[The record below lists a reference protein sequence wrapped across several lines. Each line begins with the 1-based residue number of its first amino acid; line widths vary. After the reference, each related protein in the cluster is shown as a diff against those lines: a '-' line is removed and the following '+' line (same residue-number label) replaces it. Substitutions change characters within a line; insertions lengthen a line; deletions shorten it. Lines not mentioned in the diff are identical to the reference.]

1 MTGDDMK
8 HMYFMFEDAKLADI
22 DFNDIGNVVKAQID
36 KTHTHLLPFSV
47 KNEADAQT
55 PFVPSASLKVRLSYR
70 RNY

>member
-55 PFVPSASLKVRLSYR
+55 PS
-70 RNY
+70 